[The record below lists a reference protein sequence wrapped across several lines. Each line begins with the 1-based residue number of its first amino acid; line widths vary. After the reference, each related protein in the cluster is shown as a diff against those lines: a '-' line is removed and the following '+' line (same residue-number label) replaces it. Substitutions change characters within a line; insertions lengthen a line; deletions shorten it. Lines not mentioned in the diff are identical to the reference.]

1 MNKGLERKIEH
12 YSHNREQ
19 YPINLSNET
28 EKLFLCKWNGN
39 EIVEIHTIDSFW
51 HHYKLTN
58 VFDAEFVEMFGES
71 INDVFNR
78 LDVEQHDFFD
88 NMEIRRVK

>member
-1 MNKGLERKIEH
+1 MI
-12 YSHNREQ
+12 
-19 YPINLSNET
+19 YPIDLSKET
-28 EKLFLCKWNGN
+28 EPLFLCKWNGN
-39 EIVEIHTIDSFW
+39 EIVEIHTRDSFW

-78 LDVEQHDFFD
+78 LKIEERDLFD
-88 NMEIRRVK
+88 NMEIRRIV

>member
-1 MNKGLERKIEH
+1 M
-12 YSHNREQ
+12 Q

-28 EKLFLCKWNGN
+28 EKLFLCTWNGN
-39 EIVEIHTIDSFW
+39 EIIEIHTQDSFW

-58 VFDAEFVEMFGES
+58 VFEAEFVEMFGES

-78 LDVEQHDFFD
+78 LSVNQKEWFD
-88 NMEIRRVK
+88 NMEIERIK